1 VCVHCNCRKNSK
13 MRLNENKK
21 KGCEKFVDDDKTQ
34 LTLKLYPPLKNAT
47 DEIILAI
54 NENVLD
60 IM

>member
-1 VCVHCNCRKNSK
+1 MKNSK

-47 DEIILAI
+47 DDIILAI
-54 NENVLD
+54 HENVLD